1 MKTFDESREDLKPYG
16 LTCEL
21 WKPSLMRR
29 PDRHNEIEINYMVD
43 GSLTYLLHDRKI
55 QIEAGGIL
63 LFWALLP
70 HQIVD
75 FQPGGSYYVITI
87 PFGLFA
93 QWNLHR
99 QFLEGLHQG
108 EAKTWDAHDSI
119 KDIESRLSSWVQ
131 DLESNDPD
139 QCAICLLE
147 IEAFVKRLILN
158 ESIVESTQH
167 GHDPPPINLVEQ
179 MAIYIAE
186 NFTKPIMVSDVAEAV
201 GLHPDYANQI
211 FKKTFGETVSYYL
224 TGQRILHA
232 KRMLSVTNEPI
243 TRIAYAS
250 GFNSISRFNSNFRK
264 HSHQT
269 PSQYRQDHRYG

>member
-93 QWNLHR
+93 QWNLHK

-108 EAKTWDAHDSI
+108 EAKTWYALDAVQ
-119 KDIESRLSSWVQ
+119 DIESRLGCWVQ
-131 DLESNDPD
+131 DLDSNNPD
-139 QCAICLLE
+139 QYGICMLE
-147 IEAFVKRLILN
+147 IEAFVKRLILS
-158 ESIVESTQH
+158 ETMTEARQDIDH
-167 GHDPPPINLVEQ
+167 PPINLVEQ

-186 NFTKPIMVSDVAEAV
+186 NFTSPIMVTDVAEAV
-201 GLHPDYANQI
+201 GLNPDYANHI
-211 FKKTFGETVSYYL
+211 FKKAFSETISQYL
-224 TGQRILHA
+224 NSQRIMHA
-232 KRMLSVTNEPI
+232 KRMLSLTKEPI
-243 TRIAYAS
+243 TQIAFAS

-264 HSHQT
+264 HSRKT
-269 PSQYRQDHRYG
+269 PSQYRQDHRHG